1 MFDYSHLLGKMR
13 ERNLTQEELSN
24 AASIGIVTLNRSL
37 HHNRPFKQDEMV
49 NILRV
54 LGVPL
59 SMIDYYFFDKKL

>member
-13 ERNLTQEELSN
+13 EKNLTQEELSN
-24 AASIGIVTLNRSL
+24 AASIGVVTLNKSL
-37 HHNRPFKQDEMV
+37 HHNRPFKQDEMA